1 MPYFY
6 DLQYSFTSSTSDVT
20 QLAGKN
26 VAAGSVLGIYGFM
39 LNARSLTAGGA
50 SGRTKTNT
58 AGGTAFLNGTAQTP
72 TAKEPR
78 APAAQ
83 STWVNNNGTPITP
96 GTTLLIRNS
105 VGFAQTGGQ
114 GGMQPITPQA
124 AVIVE
129 GGTTPNPVDVEFTA
143 LTATASVACDTTLE
157 IGESL

>member
-6 DLQYSFTSSTSDVT
+6 DMQFGFTSSTSDT
-20 QLAGKN
+20 SIMAGKN

-39 LNARSLTAGGA
+39 LNARSLTAGGG

-58 AGGTAFLNGTAQTP
+58 AGGTVFSGGTAQTP
-72 TAKEPR
+72 TPKEPR

-83 STWVNNNGTPITP
+83 STWVNAGSAITA

-124 AVIVE
+124 AVQVE

-143 LTATASVACDTTLE
+143 LTATASVAGDVTLE
-157 IGESL
+157 IGEGL

>member
-6 DLQYSFTSSTSDVT
+6 DLEFGFTVT
-20 QLAGKN
+20 TAETTQMAGKN
-26 VAAGSVLGIYGFM
+26 VAAGSVLGIYGLM
-39 LNARSLTAGGA
+39 MNARSLTAGGA
-50 SGRTKTNT
+50 SARTKTNT
-58 AGGTAFLNGTAQTP
+58 AGGTAFSGGTAQTP
-72 TAKEPR
+72 TPKEPR

-83 STWVNNNGTPITP
+83 STWVNAGSAITA

-129 GGTTPNPVDVEFTA
+129 GGTTPNPVDVEFTNIS
-143 LTATASVACDTTLE
+143 ATASVAGDMTAE